1 MIKVWYDAKREL
13 YNVISVSSYLLASI
27 SHLIL
32 HLRKPSKT
40 CARRCN
46 NKRVVFGAIVQHIIG
61 EGHCKRVAKIYKDK
75 ESITYSKQQLEKKQD
90 ADEEGDETV
99 ESGEATGQVTIPAL
113 PDYDGM
119 LQDAAN
125 EEKEK
130 ASTKRKT
137 PKKNAGKKKATGD
150 SDIQTALTIQGGLV
164 VNGLDIVKYI
174 RGLEGRISEL
184 EMKLEAAT
192 STENPSTENPS
203 SENLSTENSNLV

>member
-1 MIKVWYDAKREL
+1 MP
-13 YNVISVSSYLLASI
+13 SVSCFMLFLIS
-27 SHLIL
+27 SHLFASLSHPIL
-32 HLRKPSKT
+32 QLCKLTKT

-61 EGHCKRVAKIYKDK
+61 EGHCKRVTKIYKDK
-75 ESITYSKQQLEKKQD
+75 ESITYSKQQLQKKQD
-90 ADEEGDETV
+90 ADVEGDEAV
-99 ESGEATGQVTIPAL
+99 ESGGETTEQVMVPAL
-113 PDYDGM
+113 PDYDNM
-119 LQDAAN
+119 MQDAADA
-125 EEKEK
+125 EKK
-130 ASTKRKT
+130 SGSTKRKT

-192 STENPSTENPS
+192 STEIP
-203 SENLSTENSNLV
+203 STENSNLV